1 MTEANFRAS
10 DVTFNTRAAAHATEG
25 VLLLQSAFIR
35 QLRLQHQ
42 FYFLFKFHEK
52 EIVVIFRGT
61 AECDVGVLAAYSHGC
76 CNSGS
81 GANKA
86 VLPATVGGL
95 MVTAVNAARNVP
107 GVTSNAFRQ
116 T

>member
-10 DVTFNTRAAAHATEG
+10 DVTVNTRAAAHVTEG

-42 FYFLFKFHEK
+42 FYFLKGKFHEK

-61 AECDVGVLAAYSHGC
+61 SECDVGVLAAYSHGC

-86 VLPATVGGL
+86 VLPTTVGGL
-95 MVTAVNAARNVP
+95 MVTAVSAAEMH
-107 GVTSNAFRQ
+107 Q
-116 T
+116 K